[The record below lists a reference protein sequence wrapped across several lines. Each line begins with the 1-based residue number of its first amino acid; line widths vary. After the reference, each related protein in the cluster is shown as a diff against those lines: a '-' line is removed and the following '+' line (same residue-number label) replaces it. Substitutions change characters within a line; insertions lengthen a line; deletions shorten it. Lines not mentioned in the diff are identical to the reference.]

1 MHAQTKERQGMG
13 IVSPK
18 IGFSPYITFDREQW
32 ARLRDATP
40 LPLTEEDLE
49 KLRGINENISLAE
62 VEDIYLP
69 LSRLL
74 NLYVA
79 NRQQL
84 YRATSDFLGN
94 HTAEVPY
101 IIGIAGSVAV
111 GKSTTAR
118 IIQAL
123 LKRWPNHPKVDL
135 VTTDGFLYPNHVLEA
150 RGIMNRKGFPESY
163 DIRRL
168 LKFMADVKSGKPEV
182 VAPVY
187 SHLTYDIVP
196 GEYEVIRQPDIM
208 ILEGLNVLQTGT
220 TDGGRHVPRVFISD
234 FFDFSIYVDADEKD
248 IEDWY
253 VARFQT
259 LRKTTFQDVN
269 SYFHRYAGLS
279 EEEAEAVARRIWR
292 EINKPNLHQNIAPTK
307 ARADLVLEKGEGHS
321 VRRVHLR
328 KL

>member
-1 MHAQTKERQGMG
+1 MHVEMGAREPMG
-13 IVSPK
+13 ILSSR
-18 IGFSPYITFDREQW
+18 IGFSPYITLERDEW
-32 ARLRDATP
+32 ARLRDTTP
-40 LPLTEEDLE
+40 LPLTEEELA

-62 VEDIYLP
+62 VEAVYLP

-79 NRQQL
+79 NRQKL
-84 YRATSDFLGN
+84 YQATRAFLNNTS
-94 HTAEVPY
+94 AEVPY

-135 VTTDGFLYPNHVLEA
+135 VTTDGFLYPNRVLEA
-150 RGIMNRKGFPESY
+150 RGLMSRKGFPESY

-168 LKFMADVKSGKPEV
+168 LKFVADVKSGKPEV
-182 VAPVY
+182 TAPVY

-196 GEYEVIRQPDIM
+196 GEYEVIRQPDIV

-220 TDGGRHVPRVFISD
+220 SDGRHGPRVFISD
-234 FFDFSIYVDADEKD
+234 FFDFSIYVDADVHD
-248 IEDWY
+248 IEEWY
-253 VARFQT
+253 VERFQT
-259 LRKTTFQDVN
+259 LRRTTFRDEN
-269 SYFHRYAGLS
+269 SYFHRYATLS
-279 EEEAEAVARRIWR
+279 DAEAEAMARQIWH
-292 EINKPNLHQNIAPTK
+292 EINEPNLYENIAPTK
-307 ARADLVLEKGEGHS
+307 ARADLVLEKGPGHT
-321 VRRVHLR
+321 VQRVHLR